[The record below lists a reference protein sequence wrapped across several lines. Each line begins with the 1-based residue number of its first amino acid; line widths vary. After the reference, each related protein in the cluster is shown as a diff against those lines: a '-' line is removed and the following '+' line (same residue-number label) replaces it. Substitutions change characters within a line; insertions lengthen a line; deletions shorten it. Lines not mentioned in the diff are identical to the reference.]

1 LIRTILFET
10 AAQRITSGGEELV
23 QHWQNNLQ
31 SLIWLD
37 IGEHDADEVRRLLEE
52 AFGIHPLAVND
63 ALRER
68 HPPKFEAFDAYTFL
82 LFKGLSADSRDV
94 DCTTIQ
100 MALFVGARFLITRHS
115 GESPSTE
122 QLRDETLGDSQRVA
136 VGGPAALALRLMR
149 IMIDRY
155 LNVLLVLE
163 PRLEQLEQELL
174 TAPCDEMLAELG
186 GYKSELKKLRRIF
199 TYHQQVLMDLRS
211 NSLPGFSAGL
221 EHEIT
226 DVFEHQERA
235 NSLAT
240 LYYELAADLIDSY
253 ISIASHRLNQVM
265 KVLTI
270 ITAVFVPLSF
280 LAGIYG
286 MNFENMPELHSPS
299 GYFILLGVMAGI
311 ALLLLFV
318 FRKMRWL

>member
-1 LIRTILFET
+1 LIRTILYET
-10 AAQRITSGGEELV
+10 AADRIASGGEELV
-23 QHWQNNLQ
+23 QRWNNDPQ
-31 SLIWLD
+31 SILWLD
-37 IGEHDADEVRRLLEE
+37 IGNHSTDDVSRLLGEE
-52 AFGIHPLAVND
+52 FGIHPLAVSD

-68 HPPKFEAFDAYTFL
+68 HPPKFEAFDNYTFL
-82 LFKGLSADSRDV
+82 LFKGLSADSGNI
-94 DCTTIQ
+94 DCSSIQ
-100 MALFVGARFLITRHS
+100 MALFVGERFLITRHS

-122 QLRDETLGDSQRVA
+122 QLRDETFGGGSRIA
-136 VGGPAALALRLMR
+136 RGPAALALRLIR

-155 LNVLLVLE
+155 LNIILALE

-174 TAPCDEMLAELG
+174 SAPRDEMLAELG
-186 GYKSELKKLRRIF
+186 GYKSDLKKLRRTF
-199 TYHQQVLMDLRS
+199 VYHQQVLKDLQAP
-211 NSLPGFSAGL
+211 NLAGFSDAL
-221 EHEIT
+221 EHELN
-226 DVFEHQERA
+226 DVFEQQERA
-235 NSLAT
+235 NSLTT
-240 LYYELAADLIDSY
+240 LYYELASDLIESY

-265 KVLTI
+265 KILTI

-311 ALLLLFV
+311 ALLLLFI